1 MADRTIP
8 VDPFN
13 PGQVFA
19 CLGLMEAAEAL
30 IGPAEGGFAWE
41 PGVTTVD
48 FTLSTGG
55 DADPVA
61 TVLEFLATAEVVELA
76 PAGWEPPKK
85 EGRAETKRDPQT
97 DDPAAGV
104 GREDSP
110 TFPAGTAEK
119 MALPIL
125 LRRGNHP
132 SVMLCHWA
140 EDEQAG
146 LAPFK
151 LYSGNR
157 SGASIACAMMRGT
170 WTKGKRPKVV
180 TRGIAQLL
188 EEDREGLCA
197 DPFNILCPMKGSF
210 NFDTRGAWT
219 ALDAGYSPNDQGDAV
234 LASPVVEM
242 LAAWGVEATRPAA
255 GGEDRH
261 AYRFSLWTRLLPTPL
276 ARAALGGA
284 LGDLI
289 DTRAFRFALAMAG
302 KNKVVTAAT
311 EDL

>member
-1 MADRTIP
+1 MADRTLP

-30 IGPAEGGFAWE
+30 IGPTEGGFQWE
-41 PGVTTVD
+41 AGAPAIT
-48 FTLSTGG
+48 FTLSTPG

-61 TVLEFLATAEVVELA
+61 EALAFLANAEVVELA
-76 PAGWEPPKK
+76 PVG
-85 EGRAETKRDPQT
+85 GDGAEAAPSDTRDVT
-97 DDPAAGV
+97 
-104 GREDSP
+104 P
-110 TFPAGTAEK
+110 TFPSGAPEK

-125 LRRGNHP
+125 LRRGNREP
-132 SVMLCHWA
+132 ATLCHWA
-140 EDEQAG
+140 EDAKAG

-157 SGASIACAMMRGT
+157 TGASIARAMTHGT
-170 WTKGKRPKVV
+170 WTKGKKPKII
-180 TRGIAQLL
+180 TKGIAQLL
-188 EEDREGLCA
+188 AEDRETLCA
-197 DPFNILCPMKGSF
+197 DPFNVLCPMKGSF

-242 LAAWGVEATRPAA
+242 LAAWGVESSRAA
-255 GGEDRH
+255 SVNGSRY
-261 AYRFSLWTRLLPTPL
+261 AYRYTLWTDPLPTTL

-284 LGDLI
+284 LGGLI
-289 DTRAFRFALAMAG
+289 DTRIFRFSLAMAG

>member
-30 IGPAEGGFAWE
+30 IGPAEGGFTWKTGA
-41 PGVTTVD
+41 TTVD
-48 FTLSTGG
+48 FTLSTQG

-61 TVLEFLATAEVVELA
+61 EVLDFLAAAEVVELA
-76 PAGWEPPKK
+76 PNGWEPPKK
-85 EGRAETKRDPQT
+85 DGKAEKKRDAK
-97 DDPAAGV
+97 DGESAV
-104 GREDSP
+104 RREDCP
-110 TFPAGTAEK
+110 TFPGAVPEK

-132 SVMLCHWA
+132 PVMLCHWA
-140 EDEQAG
+140 EDEKAG
-146 LAPFK
+146 LPPFK

-157 SGASIACAMMRGT
+157 TGASIARAMTAGT
-170 WTKGKRPKVV
+170 WTKGKTPKIV
-180 TRGIAQLL
+180 TRGIAQLH
-188 EEDREGLCA
+188 EADRDGLCR
-197 DPFNILCPMKGSF
+197 DPFNVLCPMKGSF

-242 LAAWGVEATRPAA
+242 LAAWGVEAFRPAA
-255 GGEDRH
+255 VDQGH
-261 AYRFSLWTRLLPTPL
+261 HVYRLTLWTGSLPTPL

-289 DTRAFRFALAMAG
+289 DTRTYRFSLAMAG

>member
-1 MADRTIP
+1 MAERTIP
-8 VDPFN
+8 IDPFN

-30 IGPAEGGFAWE
+30 IGPTEGGFEWTEGA
-41 PGVTTVD
+41 TTVD
-48 FTLSTGG
+48 FTLSTQG

-61 TVLEFLATAEVVELA
+61 TVLDFLANAEVVELA
-76 PAGWEPPKK
+76 PKGWEPPKK
-85 EGRAETKRDPQT
+85 EGKGEKSNSSSDR
-97 DDPAAGV
+97 
-104 GREDSP
+104 REDSP
-110 TFPAGTAEK
+110 TFPGSTPEK

-125 LRRGNHP
+125 LRRGNRP
-132 SVMLCHWA
+132 PVMLCHWA
-140 EDEQAG
+140 EDEKAG
-146 LAPFK
+146 LPAFK

-157 SGASIACAMMRGT
+157 TGASIARAMTAGT
-170 WTKGKRPKVV
+170 WTTGKKPRNV
-180 TRGIAQLL
+180 TKGIAQLL
-188 EEDREGLCA
+188 EEDRDALCA
-197 DPFNILCPMKGSF
+197 DPLNVLCPMKGSF

-242 LAAWGVEATRPAA
+242 LAAWGVEAFRPATVDQ
-255 GGEDRH
+255 GH
-261 AYRFSLWTRLLPTPL
+261 HVYRLTLWTDSLPTPL

-284 LGDLI
+284 MGELAESR
-289 DTRAFRFALAMAG
+289 TFRFSLTMSG